1 MEWKL
6 PVRREG
12 REVGTLFCA
21 GDGLRTSF
29 RLDCPGSRAGEIEKL
44 WLEGHGRYLLGTPV
58 PVGETLT
65 LRRMVSNR
73 QLEQLRPITGA
84 VLTTEDGANHP
95 PLPDAIQDR
104 ELREMLQ
111 GTGFTLSQQG
121 EEILLSWPWRPGE
134 ELPVSGLF
142 TMMTWKEGRLW
153 LSLQKGWPKLGG
165 R

>member
-6 PVRREG
+6 PVRRG
-12 REVGTLFCA
+12 GMEVGTLFCA

-29 RLDCPGSRAGEIEKL
+29 RLDCPKSGEGEIEKL
-44 WLEGHGRYLLGTPV
+44 WLEGRGRFLLGTPI
-58 PVGETLT
+58 PVGENLT

-84 VLTTEDGANHP
+84 VLTSANAANRQV
-95 PLPDAIQDR
+95 LPDTIQDR

-121 EEILLSWPWRPGE
+121 EEILLSWPWQPGE
-134 ELPVSGLF
+134 ELPVPGLF
-142 TMMTWKEGRLW
+142 TMMEWKDGRLW
-153 LSLQKGWPKLGG
+153 LTLQKGWPKLG
-165 R
+165 RR